1 MLAMHLHE
9 FGQHPQNQMLFAD
22 PVWQEALYIRHVGV
36 NKQKSKSDTRIS
48 CCEITSN
55 LT

>member
-36 NKQKSKSDTRIS
+36 NKQKIKSDTRIS